1 MGKLVINQKLVN
13 ENIAKEL
20 EQLCPFK
27 AIEYDGKELS
37 INASCKNCKLCVK
50 RGPQGVVTYV
60 EEEPLVKIN
69 KDEWV
74 GISVFVEVEFGKIH
88 PVVFEIIG
96 KAKELADKIHHPL
109 YAVMIASKEQVD
121 ENVNELLC
129 YGVDKVFVYQDD
141 IYEDFN
147 IDRAHKCVKD
157 FVETIKPSVILYGG
171 TSLGRSFAPKI
182 AAEFKTGLTADCTF
196 LDIKENSDLIQ
207 VRPAFGGN
215 VMAQIICSN
224 TRPQMSTV
232 RYKNFKKPEKVTP
245 HGEIVYCDV
254 NHINKDSV
262 VKILSQVKKE
272 LAEDISEA
280 DVIVACG
287 RAFKE
292 EKDMAIAKELA
303 DLLGGVVACSRPLCE
318 AGLTSTRQQIGLSGK
333 MVSPKLIF
341 VLGISGAIQFTSGM
355 QNSDLII
362 AINNDPDAQIFDH
375 AHYGI
380 VGDVFKVVPELIKA
394 IKKERGE

>member
-1 MGKLVINQKLVN
+1 
-13 ENIAKEL
+13 
-20 EQLCPFK
+20 
-27 AIEYDGKELS
+27 
-37 INASCKNCKLCVK
+37 
-50 RGPQGVVTYV
+50 
-60 EEEPLVKIN
+60 
-69 KDEWV
+69 
-74 GISVFVEVEFGKIH
+74 
-88 PVVFEIIG
+88 
-96 KAKELADKIHHPL
+96 
-109 YAVMIASKEQVD
+109 MIASKEQVD

-129 YGVDKVFVYQDD
+129 YGVDKVFVYQDE

-245 HGEIVYCDV
+245 HGEVVYCDV
-254 NHINKDSV
+254 DHINKDSV

-280 DVIVACG
+280 DIIVACG

-362 AINNDPDAQIFDH
+362 AINNDPDAQIFDY